1 MDPDS
6 IFQGIS
12 IRNPDPESGS
22 GFRRAKISHI
32 IRNKLGRVN
41 PDPKHSMKVLYFCV
55 YLKVLTHI

>member
-22 GFRRAKISHI
+22 GFRRAKIRHI
-32 IRNKLGRVN
+32 IRNKLGN
-41 PDPKHSMKVLYFCV
+41 FMF
-55 YLKVLTHI
+55 